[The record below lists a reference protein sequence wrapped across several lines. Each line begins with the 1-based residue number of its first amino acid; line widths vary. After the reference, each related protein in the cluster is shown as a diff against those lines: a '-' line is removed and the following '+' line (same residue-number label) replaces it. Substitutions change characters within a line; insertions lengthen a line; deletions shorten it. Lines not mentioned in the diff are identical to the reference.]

1 MGKGYSAK
9 KNLSGSIYVIYRKI
23 RFLKRRRTL
32 FRRKPRKKAIL
43 IKKSPQISI
52 RERIYR
58 LYRILRF
65 LIRTGK
71 LFKRKLPE
79 KPTLIKKRPQFT
91 IRGRIYSI
99 YRIMRFLIHTG
110 KLFRRSQK
118 VKKGHARNN
127 LKIVFRKF
135 RYLFKRR
142 QLWSAF
148 YDSIKKFIRNKFAFL
163 GSRKYLIILI
173 NSTALFLLAYLLV
186 YLITQVS
193 VMIAAISFNIDT
205 VLYYYDI
212 DFLIRSSEWVPD
224 AVKVVYT
231 TGPFAS
237 LFLAI
242 LAIIIYVNLAT
253 ETWIF
258 RLFILWVFCHSFIH
272 FFGEFLMGNLLGKG
286 FGYVIMY
293 LFFLDTP
300 KMVLTLLDFVIILFT
315 GLALARLFLYS
326 GNIYLNL
333 LDKSNRMPFVLSQL
347 FLPFLIGTGIILLI
361 KLPKISSLEI
371 CVDFSMLLLLLPVI
385 FRARVIQ
392 DLFFEEE
399 RKRIKPFWILLFA
412 AVILTVLFRI
422 ILGIGVRI

>member
-1 MGKGYSAK
+1 MGTEYSAK

-23 RFLKRRRTL
+23 RFLKRRGTL
-32 FRRKPRKKAIL
+32 FRKKLPEKPTL
-43 IKKSPQISI
+43 ITKSPQGTF
-52 RERIYR
+52 RGKIYR

-71 LFKRKLPE
+71 LFRKKPPE
-79 KPTLIKKRPQFT
+79 KPTLIKKSPPIT
-91 IRGRIYSI
+91 IRERIYHI
-99 YRIMRFLIHTG
+99 YRILRFLIHTG
-110 KLFRRSQK
+110 RLFRRSHN
-118 VKKGHARNN
+118 VKKGHDRPD

-142 QLWSAF
+142 KLWSAF
-148 YDSIKKFIRNKFAFL
+148 YDRIKKLIRTKFAFL
-163 GSRKYLIILI
+163 GSREYLIILI
-173 NSTALFLLAYLLV
+173 NSTAFFLLAYLFV
-186 YLITQVS
+186 YLITNVS
-193 VMIAAISFNIDT
+193 VIIAAISFNIDS

-212 DFLIRSSEWVPD
+212 DFLIRGSEWVPD

-231 TGPFAS
+231 TGPFVS
-237 LFLAI
+237 LILAI
-242 LAIIIYVNLAT
+242 LAIIIYVNVSE
-253 ETWIF
+253 ETWTF

-272 FFGEFLMGNLLGKG
+272 FFGEFLIGNLLGKG

-315 GLALARLFLYS
+315 GLALARLFLLS
-326 GNIYLNL
+326 GNIYLNKL
-333 LDKSNRMPFVLSQL
+333 YKSNRMPFVLSQL

-371 CVDFSMLLLLLPVI
+371 GVDFSMIILLMPVI
-385 FRARVIQ
+385 FRARVSQ

-399 RKRIKPFWILLFA
+399 RKRIKPFWILLIA
-412 AVILTVLFRI
+412 AVILFVLFRI
-422 ILGIGVRI
+422 IFGIGVRI